1 MIPYGIQFQLA
12 ATIDPDFLG
21 DDDDHTLLTMEANR
35 LCWDDV
41 PAPQGDRANFAI
53 GYVTGR
59 EDRDPEMPRN
69 VSLDYDLGYDCGVR
83 VRKGQQKLPLWDS
96 VRTPN

>member
-1 MIPYGIQFQLA
+1 MIAFNFQFQIA
-12 ATIDPDFLG
+12 ALFDPHFLG

-35 LCWDDV
+35 LAWDV
-41 PAPQGDRANFAI
+41 IPMPGGDRANFAI

-59 EDRDPEMPRN
+59 EDRNRDMPRG

-83 VRKGQQKLPLWDS
+83 VQNGQQKTPQWDRE
-96 VRTPN
+96 VVLN